1 MRRRYL
7 RGASVLAIVVAG
19 WVVSSHASA
28 EDAVPPNTFRRV
40 VAVVEDAPATG
51 AVQVNGTLILAVA
64 EDKPAATADDKDKKD
79 ADKKDAKGI
88 DGGWALEVKTDD
100 GQTLTASMKLAKDGD
115 KLAGTYTGMDGK
127 EVKAEELSLKD
138 NDLAFTVKLD
148 FQGTELVAKFKLK
161 QDGDKLAGKVD
172 YDLGGQTGTL
182 DVVGKRGGEVAKAAK
197 PEGTW
202 DIEVVTDD
210 GQTLKSTLKLAKD
223 GDKFKGKYAGMDGKE
238 VDATDL
244 TVKDGEMAF
253 TVKLDFQ
260 GTELVSKFK
269 LKQDGDKLKGKV
281 DYDLG
286 GQTGTLDVAAKRAGG
301 GGDVKLAGTWAME
314 VKTDDGQ
321 SLKST
326 VKFSKDGE
334 KIAGTFTGAD
344 GKEAK
349 VEDSKLTGDELAFKI
364 SLDFDGTPLVA
375 KFKGKLAGDG
385 YTGKVDYDLGG
396 QTGNLPF
403 EAKRSGD

>member
-7 RGASVLAIVVAG
+7 RGASVFAVVVAAG
-19 WVVSSHASA
+19 WVVAVHASA
-28 EDAVPPNTFRRV
+28 DDAVPPNTFRRV
-40 VAVVEDAPATG
+40 VAVVEDAPAAG

-64 EDKPAATADDKDKKD
+64 EDKPAATADAK
-79 ADKKDAKGI
+79 DKKDAKGV

-100 GQTLTASMKLAKDGD
+100 GQTLTSSLKLAKDGD

-127 EVKAEELSLKD
+127 EVKAEEMSLKD

-161 QDGDKLAGKVD
+161 HEADKLAGKVD

-244 TVKDGEMAF
+244 VVKDGDMAF

-260 GTELVSKFK
+260 GTELVAKFK

-286 GQTGTLDVAAKRAGG
+286 GQTGTLDVAAKRGGGAGG
-301 GGDVKLAGTWAME
+301 EVKLAGTWAME

-334 KIAGTFTGAD
+334 KVAGTFTGAD

-375 KFKGKLAGDG
+375 KFKGKLAGNAF
-385 YTGKVDYDLGG
+385 TGKVDYDLGG